1 MAASAAARFAD
12 VCKDCFF
19 FFAKKKIKI
28 YRILKTA
35 YVFDNKHVTSISCLN
50 VKSRYF
56 FFYQGW
62 LIYHAR
68 YMVCHKKINLC

>member
-12 VCKDCFF
+12 VCKDCF

-35 YVFDNKHVTSISCLN
+35 YVFDNKHVTSISC
-50 VKSRYF
+50 V
-56 FFYQGW
+56 
-62 LIYHAR
+62 
-68 YMVCHKKINLC
+68 